1 MNEVVV
7 IGAGVIGLTCGI
19 ALREAG
25 FPVTVLARA
34 FSPHTTSDVAAAI
47 WYPYAAYP
55 PERVLAWAEAS
66 YRRLQ
71 TLAAD
76 PATGVRMVWLRQLF
90 AGDTPPDW
98 LRDGPYPTRRLPARA
113 LPPGYDEG
121 YELLVPL
128 METPLYMPYLRRQ
141 LEALGAEL
149 RQAEVHDL
157 AEILTPG
164 RIVVNATGLAARRL
178 TGDSSLHPIRGQI
191 VRVEAVADL
200 PWLID
205 DTDPVMPLYILP
217 RRHDCILGGTA
228 EVGDED
234 ETPRPETTAIILERC
249 TRLAPALAQARV
261 LQVRV
266 GLRPGRPSVRLETEP
281 TPVRDCLVIHNY
293 GHGGAGFTLSWGCA
307 EEVVGMVTGSS

>member
-1 MNEVVV
+1 MNDVLV
-7 IGAGVIGLTCGI
+7 IGAGVIGLTCAI

-25 FPVTVLARA
+25 FPVTVLART

-55 PERVLAWAEAS
+55 LERVLTWAETT

-71 TLAAD
+71 ALAAD

-90 AGDTPPDW
+90 AGEAPPDW
-98 LRDGPYPTRRLPARA
+98 LRHGPYPIRRLPSAA
-113 LPPGYDEG
+113 LPPGYDDG

-128 METPLYMPYLRRQ
+128 LETPLYMAYLRRR
-141 LEALGAEL
+141 LEALGVILQKGEI
-149 RQAEVHDL
+149 HDL
-157 AEILTPG
+157 AAVLAPG
-164 RIVVNATGLAARRL
+164 RIVVNATGLAARQL
-178 TGDSSLHPIRGQI
+178 TGDTSLHPIRGQI

-205 DTDPVMPLYILP
+205 DTDPVMPLYIIP

-228 EVGDED
+228 EIGDED
-234 ETPRPETTAIILERC
+234 ETPRPETTTTILDRC
-249 TRLAPALAQARV
+249 TRLAPALARARV
-261 LQVRV
+261 LDVRV
-266 GLRPGRPSVRLETEP
+266 GLRPGRPSVRLEAEP
-281 TPVRDCLVIHNY
+281 TPVSGSLLIHNY

-307 EEVVGMVTGSS
+307 EAVVAMVSGSR